1 MGGGLPGRKGSKKRR
16 IYKRKEKRESKL
28 SSRIRQEEGGSSQER
43 KARLRKT
50 MVRESASSFWKNE
63 DERDRITNKLRNGLD
78 EDSLKYSYTA
88 ETKKK
93 DESKAKEKKREAAK
107 EKEREKGIES
117 ATTEELPGKVE

>member
-1 MGGGLPGRKGSKKRR
+1 MGGGVPGRKGSKKRR

-50 MVRESASSFWKNE
+50 MLEDAYAKRKVRESASSFWRNE
-63 DERDRITNKLRNGLD
+63 DEKDRITNKLRNGLD

-88 ETKKK
+88 ETRKK
-93 DESKAKEKKREAAK
+93 DESKAKEKKREAA
-107 EKEREKGIES
+107 
-117 ATTEELPGKVE
+117 